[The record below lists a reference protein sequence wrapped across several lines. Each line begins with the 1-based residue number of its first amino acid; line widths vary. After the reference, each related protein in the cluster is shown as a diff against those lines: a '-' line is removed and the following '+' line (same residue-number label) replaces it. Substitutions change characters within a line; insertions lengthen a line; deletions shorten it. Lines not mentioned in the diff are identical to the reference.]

1 MRISNLKMQK
11 IEETLED
18 FKTLLPRYNKI
29 KGDKEALKRFCSRNR
44 NPVWDLTN
52 IKYFKTGLKSDALIK
67 SGEKPVNE
75 HYVQRSLCME
85 LIFRTL
91 DRNPDMT
98 TEQFIELLRKYA
110 STISVT
116 KDEHRTITQ
125 FTKHTEIL
133 NYMIYR
139 KLGIRVRGLRR
150 VINDTPKIYI

>member
-18 FKTLLPRYNKI
+18 FKTLLPRYNKV

-52 IKYFKTGLKSDALIK
+52 IKYFKTGLKSDTLIK

-98 TEQFIELLRKYA
+98 VEQFIELLRKYLLLFQ
-110 STISVT
+110 IR
-116 KDEHRTITQ
+116 DQQ
-125 FTKHTEIL
+125 FRQNSYGKSK
-133 NYMIYR
+133 N
-139 KLGIRVRGLRR
+139 K
-150 VINDTPKIYI
+150 